1 MAYNWIN
8 ASLEAR
14 RLLYRASKQIVDRHY
29 GGHWSRFYEAVFGH
43 SGVLGSGYDD
53 NFRSGRI
60 SRIKANAIHRWI
72 SIHHT
77 QAVIVLDNAVTV
89 LPDPKPYREDAWEVF
104 IDTHGKHGALEIVTI
119 DDLAIVGFAR
129 EKIGD
134 AYRIKLGEAFFFR
147 LTSKRSGAALAFQ
160 QAKGAWHRLPLRH
173 AGLATEIERG
183 TQIVPRDGDAPLPL
197 SEDSDTGLVRFVMI
211 VAAKEMIDRIAQ
223 TLSIGLAIAPDQ
235 LRDVIDALTQ
245 GDVSFAVHCVDAVI
259 I

>member
-1 MAYNWIN
+1 MAYDWIN
-8 ASLEAR
+8 ASPDAR
-14 RLLYRASKQIVDRHY
+14 RLLYKATKQIVDRHY
-29 GGHWSRFYEAVFGH
+29 AGHWSRFYEAVFGRG
-43 SGVLGSGYDD
+43 GVPCSGYED

-60 SRIKANAIHRWI
+60 SRIKANMIHRWI

-77 QAVIVLDNAVTV
+77 QAAIALDSAVTALPDAVTV
-89 LPDPKPYREDAWEVF
+89 EDAWQSF
-104 IDTHGKHGALEIVTI
+104 IDAHCRYGALEIVTI
-119 DDLAIVGFAR
+119 DELSIVGFAR

-134 AYRIKLGEAFFFR
+134 AYRIKLGEAVCFR
-147 LTSKRSGAALAFQ
+147 LTSELSGAALAFQ

-245 GDVSFAVHCVDAVI
+245 GDVSFAVHCVDAMI